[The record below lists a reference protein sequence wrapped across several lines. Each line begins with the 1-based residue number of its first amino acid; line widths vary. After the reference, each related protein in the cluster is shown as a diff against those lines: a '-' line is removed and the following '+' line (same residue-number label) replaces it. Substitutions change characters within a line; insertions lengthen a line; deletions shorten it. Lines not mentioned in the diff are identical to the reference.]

1 MLSLPNIDATYES
14 HWRKSISDKSTQQKF
29 LGMLAKVQMLSHM
42 SDAFRSSVCRSLIP
56 VEYQVG
62 EVVFKQGER
71 GDWLGI
77 LLCGKLECQIQ
88 AKRQAEAR
96 SGPSKPHKI
105 ARGIMPGGTIGDMN
119 VLGLTD
125 LRTMTVTAEVK
136 STVLIL
142 PRDTF
147 EYTASGPKD
156 VAMKEEAKRMQEKLV
171 DELETFCSLPVFR
184 RLGFSGDFVKA
195 LFENAERRLLY
206 PGHVLMREGAQ
217 GDEMFVLGVG
227 QASIEQGGEIVST
240 VSDGE
245 PLGELAVLGPD
256 KRRRATVVCTSL
268 SLVIVLKEKVMQ
280 QVLEDFPNCR
290 SAFHRAYINTLVR
303 DNLFHADQEMKQL
316 NSFYGKVHPLNT
328 EELIDRGFASTKMV
342 QAHKIAMA
350 AKFKDRDR
358 PSSARKYLP
367 TKIPSRPST
376 ALGVR
381 GISRGASPELW
392 ERRCYS
398 SCQ

>member
-14 HWRKSISDKSTQQKF
+14 HWRKSLSDQNTQQKF

-42 SDAFRSSVCRSLIP
+42 SETFRSSICRSLIP

-62 EVVFKQGER
+62 EVIFKQGER
-71 GDWLGI
+71 NDWLGI

-88 AKRQAEAR
+88 AKRQA
-96 SGPSKPHKI
+96 GLPKPHKI
-105 ARGIMPGGTIGDMN
+105 GRGIMPGGTIGDMN
-119 VLGLTD
+119 VLGLTE
-125 LRTMTVTAEVK
+125 LRTMTVIAEVK

-142 PRDTF
+142 PRDTL
-147 EYTASGPKD
+147 EYAASGPKD
-156 VAMKEEAKRMQEKLV
+156 VAMKEEAKRMQEKLIGEV
-171 DELETFCSLPVFR
+171 DTFCNLPVFQ
-184 RLGFSGDFVKA
+184 RLGFSRDFVKA

-206 PGHVLMREGAQ
+206 PGHVLMREGSQ
-217 GDEMFVLGVG
+217 GDEMFVLDVG

-240 VSDGE
+240 VSDGA

-268 SLVIVLKEKVMQ
+268 SLVTVLKEKVMQ

-303 DNLFHADQEMKQL
+303 DNLFHADQEIKQL
-316 NSFYGKVHPLNT
+316 NRFYGKVHPLNT
-328 EELIDRGFASTKMV
+328 EELIDKGFASTAMV
-342 QAHKIAMA
+342 QAHKTAMT
-350 AKFKDRDR
+350 AKFKDRSR
-358 PSSARKYLP
+358 PSTARKYFP
-367 TKIPSRPST
+367 TKVPSRPST

-381 GISRGASPELW
+381 GMSRGASPELW